1 MLPLTERAKNV
12 IEFARREA
20 ADLRHDHVGTEHV
33 LLGILR
39 EGGGIATRLSA
50 RLGAR
55 VEPIRK
61 GISMLNPV
69 SAHAGVG
76 EAQLPFSDRLRKA
89 LRAAEETARRMGHE
103 GVGIGHVFL
112 GLLEDEQGKAA
123 LFLINL
129 GLSLQATR
137 QEVLE
142 SMSAKGR

>member
-1 MLPLTERAKNV
+1 MHLSLPLSARARDV
-12 IEFARREA
+12 MDLARREA

-39 EGGGIATRLSA
+39 EGGGIATRLFA

-69 SAHAGVG
+69 SANVG
-76 EAQLPFSDRLRKA
+76 MGGAQLPFSDRLRRA
-89 LRAAEETARRMGHE
+89 LRAAEETARRMGHD
-103 GVGIGHVFL
+103 GVGIGHLFL

-129 GLSLQATR
+129 GQDLAEMRRELS
-137 QEVLE
+137 EG
-142 SMSAKGR
+142 MK

>member
-1 MLPLTERAKNV
+1 MLPLTERAKDV
-12 IEFARREA
+12 IDLARREA

-61 GISMLNPV
+61 GIAMLNPI
-69 SAHAGVG
+69 SANVGVG

-89 LRAAEETARRMGHE
+89 LRAAEETARRMGHG
-103 GVGIGHVFL
+103 GVGIGHLFL

-129 GLSLQATR
+129 GQNLAEMRGELADG
-137 QEVLE
+137 
-142 SMSAKGR
+142 MK